1 MSQMQPNYILDNQSE
16 IQVISHLSNTD
27 ERIQTSSE
35 LLFNGMNKSN
45 KEINDLLQYQT
56 QSYELPNYFKDND
69 DQVIFDYKN
78 ERSSSQI
85 KEKFKKINSK
95 TL

>member
-45 KEINDLLQYQT
+45 KEINDLL
-56 QSYELPNYFKDND
+56 
-69 DQVIFDYKN
+69 
-78 ERSSSQI
+78 
-85 KEKFKKINSK
+85 
-95 TL
+95 